1 MVPFGEI
8 LRQSLADRALSVRAY
23 AARVERSHAFVSRV
37 LAGLRLP
44 PLDEVQR
51 WLDAVELTVVER
63 ERLWLT
69 AHLAHC
75 PVWIVSHL
83 EQLQDR
89 LTAVEAELVS
99 LRAVAKRRVAK
110 ARTRHSVE
118 TAKPT
123 SKRSKR
129 SPT

>member
-8 LRQSLADRALSVRAY
+8 LRQSLADRALSVRTY
-23 AARVERSHAFVSRV
+23 ATRVGRSHAFVSRV

-44 PLDEVQR
+44 PLDEAER
-51 WLDAVELTVVER
+51 WLNAVELTVAER
-63 ERLWLT
+63 ERLRLA

-89 LTAVEAELVS
+89 LTVVEAEVIS
-99 LRAVAKRRVAK
+99 LRAASKQRMVKPRIRHTVRV
-110 ARTRHSVE
+110 T
-118 TAKPT
+118 KPA
-123 SKRSKR
+123 SKRSKQQ
-129 SPT
+129 PA